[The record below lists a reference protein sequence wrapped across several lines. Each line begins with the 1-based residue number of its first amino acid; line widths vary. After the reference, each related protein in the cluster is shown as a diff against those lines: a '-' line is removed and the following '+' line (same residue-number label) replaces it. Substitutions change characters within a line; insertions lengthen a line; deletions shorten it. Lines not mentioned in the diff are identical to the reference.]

1 MLIKIRTNC
10 DIETESDDKMK
21 ITKKKN
27 KKPF

>member
-21 ITKKKN
+21 ITKRIKRKE
-27 KKPF
+27 